1 MQQPRDFSLYGAV
14 DLGARQAA
22 AQRRQ
27 QATRTAEAGEAGT
40 EAAEPGAE
48 ASEYVIEV
56 TEENFNEVALR
67 SRDVPVI
74 IDMWGDTDSSRQLSA
89 TLEKLAIEASGAW
102 LLGRID
108 VYANQP
114 LAAQL
119 FQMLQQQS
127 IPLVLAI
134 VDGQPAA
141 LIPGAV
147 PEDQLRQWLTQVLQ
161 LAAQAGIGAE
171 PGAAGVEPEAL
182 PAHYA
187 EAQEAMQRGDLDTA
201 AGVLEKALAD
211 SPADDLAK
219 GMLAQVNLIRRVES
233 YDEEAARRAAAA
245 APDDVD
251 AQVKVAD
258 IELANGQQEEAF
270 NRLLGVIKRTSGDER
285 SKARLRLLD
294 LFEIFGPDDPQV
306 KTARARLTSLLF

>member
-14 DLGARQAA
+14 DLAARQAA

-27 QATRTAEAGEAGT
+27 QAARNAEAAEAG
-40 EAAEPGAE
+40 EPGAE
-48 ASEYVIEV
+48 ASEYVIDV

-67 SRDVPVI
+67 SRTVPVI
-74 IDMWGDTDSSRQLSA
+74 IDMWGDTEPSQQLSA
-89 TLEKLAIEASGAW
+89 ALQKLAKEAGGAW

-108 VYANQP
+108 VYANQR

-127 IPLVLAI
+127 IPLVIAI

-161 LAAQAGIGAE
+161 LAAQLGIGGGPEGAGAE
-171 PGAAGVEPEAL
+171 AEAPPG
-182 PAHYA
+182 HYA
-187 EAQEAMQRGDLDTA
+187 EAQEAMQRGDLDA
-201 AGVLEKALAD
+201 AASVLEKALAD
-211 SPADDLAK
+211 SPADDIAK

-233 YDEEAARRAAAA
+233 YDQEAARRAAAA

-251 AQVKVAD
+251 AQLKVAD
-258 IELANGQQEEAF
+258 IELATGQQEAAF
-270 NRLLGVIKRTSGDER
+270 NRLLGVIQRTSGDER
-285 SKARLRLLD
+285 TKARLHLLD

-306 KTARARLTSLLF
+306 KKARARLTSLLF

>member
-22 AQRRQ
+22 TQRRQ
-27 QATRTAEAGEAGT
+27 QAVRTAEDG
-40 EAAEPGAE
+40 EPGAE
-48 ASEYVIEV
+48 ASEHVIEV

-67 SRDVPVI
+67 SRTVPVI
-74 IDMWGDTDSSRQLSA
+74 IDMWGDTDSSKQLSA
-89 TLEKLAIEASGAW
+89 ALEKLAKEADGAW
-102 LLGRID
+102 VLGKID
-108 VYANQP
+108 VYANQR

-127 IPLVLAI
+127 VPLVLAI

-147 PEDQLRQWLTQVLQ
+147 PEDQLRQWLAQVLQ
-161 LAAQAGIGAE
+161 LAAQAGVGSDQAPAGA
-171 PGAAGVEPEAL
+171 EPEAL
-182 PAHYA
+182 PVHYA
-187 EAQEAMQRGDLDTA
+187 EAQEAMQRGDMDTA
-201 AGVLEKALAD
+201 AGVLEKALAET
-211 SPADDLAK
+211 PADDLAK

-233 YDEEAARRAAAA
+233 YDQEAARRAAAA

-251 AQVKVAD
+251 AQAKVAD
-258 IELANGQQEEAF
+258 IELATGQQEAAF

-285 SKARLRLLD
+285 SKARLHLLD
-294 LFEIFGPDDPQV
+294 LFEIFGPEDPQV
-306 KTARARLTSLLF
+306 KKARTRLTSLLF

>member
-14 DLGARQAA
+14 DLAARQAA

-27 QATRTAEAGEAGT
+27 QAAQNAEAAEEG
-40 EAAEPGAE
+40 EPGAE
-48 ASEYVIEV
+48 ASEHVIDV

-67 SRDVPVI
+67 SRSVPVI
-74 IDMWGDTDSSRQLSA
+74 IDMWGDSDASQQLSA
-89 TLEKLAIEASGAW
+89 ALQKLAKEADGAW
-102 LLGRID
+102 VLGRID
-108 VYANQP
+108 VYANQR

-127 IPLVLAI
+127 VPLVLAI

-147 PEDQLRQWLTQVLQ
+147 PEDQLRQWLTQVMQ
-161 LAAQAGIGAE
+161 LAAELGIGDGAGAE
-171 PGAAGVEPEAL
+171 GAEADAPPG
-182 PAHYA
+182 HYA
-187 EAQEAMQRGDLDTA
+187 EAQEAMQRGDLDA
-201 AGVLEKALAD
+201 AVSVLEKALAD

-233 YDEEAARRAAAA
+233 YDQEAARRAAAA

-251 AQVKVAD
+251 AQLKVAD
-258 IELANGQQEEAF
+258 IELATGQQEAAF
-270 NRLLGVIKRTSGDER
+270 NRLLGVVQRTSGDDR
-285 SKARLRLLD
+285 NKARLHLLD

-306 KTARARLTSLLF
+306 KKARARLTSLLF